1 MRCFATFLSL
11 LMLVLC
17 GCSKPT
23 HPPAELSQR
32 LAEADHVV
40 VTNRYLA
47 FGSTMSG
54 AEIGSFAKAVQSAKR
69 VTYGTD
75 TDCDWDAD
83 FFSGTNRLEV
93 IHLHGDVVMFDGV
106 QYRDDTEVV
115 SRFLKK
121 LQDERTR

>member
-1 MRCFATFLSL
+1 MKYFARFLSL

-32 LAEADHVV
+32 IAGADHVV

-47 FGSTMSG
+47 VGSTISG
-54 AEIGSFAKAVQSAKR
+54 ADIGSLAKAVASAQR
-69 VTYGTD
+69 VTYGSD

-93 IHLHGDVVMFDGV
+93 IHLHGDVLMFDGI

>member
-1 MRCFATFLSL
+1 MKFFATFLSL
-11 LMLVLC
+11 LVLVLC
-17 GCSKPT
+17 GCSKAT

-32 LAEADHVV
+32 IAGADHVV
-40 VTNRYLA
+40 VTNRYL
-47 FGSTMSG
+47 FLGSTISG
-54 AEIGSFAKAVQSAKR
+54 AEVGSLAKAVASAQR

-83 FFSGTNRLEV
+83 FFSGTNRLDV
-93 IHLHGDVVMFDGV
+93 IHLHDSVIMLDGI